1 MRAAAWV
8 GVACFVAGCV
18 TPNGVHAYGTFFADE
33 FSAIN
38 ANLSSYYAMGFR
50 QPQDYLLML
59 LAMGAFLSLGIKH
72 SRDVFLN
79 YDRCRSRRIGGLIM
93 CLVRLETRRPD
104 ILDVQLQVNN
114 TSVDLPVR
122 SGLACRRAFAVKLLS
137 LAAAACLLL
146 AEPARAAERP
156 VPTKSWRPPACITNW
171 WQGWYLGINGAA
183 GGYSGYRTDQDAQ
196 LNLANPVTYTQ
207 KQSGI
212 FGGAGSSATTGRP
225 VMVCSASRSMVTT
238 AAWPF
243 RQACCRTRRFRTLR
257 LPAGSMRS

>member
-1 MRAAAWV
+1 
-8 GVACFVAGCV
+8 
-18 TPNGVHAYGTFFADE
+18 
-33 FSAIN
+33 
-38 ANLSSYYAMGFR
+38 
-50 QPQDYLLML
+50 
-59 LAMGAFLSLGIKH
+59 
-72 SRDVFLN
+72 
-79 YDRCRSRRIGGLIM
+79 M

-212 FGGAGSSATTGRP
+212 FGGGGQLGYNWTTCHGLLGIEIDGDDGSMAVSTGVLPNSAFSNASVTSRVNALVTGRARAGI
-225 VMVCSASRSMVTT
+225 VGDD
-238 AAWPF
+238 AWLLY
-243 RQACCRTRRFRTLR
+243 A
-257 LPAGSMRS
+257 